1 MIFNKLTITRI
12 GDKHLGI
19 DGTDYYYNVTT
30 IPYHVVG
37 SYEITNLEDSDINE
51 YFMAHHYEETYQ
63 EAGGYFCKDYKF
75 LRINEYDGVLIVH
88 GRYDV

>member
-1 MIFNKLTITRI
+1 
-12 GDKHLGI
+12 
-19 DGTDYYYNVTT
+19 
-30 IPYHVVG
+30 
-37 SYEITNLEDSDINE
+37 
-51 YFMAHHYEETYQ
+51 MAHHYEETYQ